1 MTVCF
6 PVGGRVPAL
15 LSLRG
20 SSGGCGGDDAAPGEA
35 LVRYVLHQLE
45 PGWWFGIHFLGLL
58 FIDWNRPVL
67 GFVLHGSWRTT
78 ERLLR
83 SMLMK
88 SIEGTDVVGFR
99 RCLEVTRLD
108 EDLLER
114 SLIYMHTLV
123 C

>member
-1 MTVCF
+1 MCHLL
-6 PVGGRVPAL
+6 AL

-45 PGWWFGIHFLGLL
+45 PGWWFGIPFLGLL